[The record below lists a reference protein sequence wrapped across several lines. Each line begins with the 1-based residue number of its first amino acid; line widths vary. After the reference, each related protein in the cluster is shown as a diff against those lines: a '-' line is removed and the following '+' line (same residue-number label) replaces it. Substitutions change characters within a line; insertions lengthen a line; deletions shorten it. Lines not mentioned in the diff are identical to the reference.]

1 MNSRLGQLL
10 WVLLPSC
17 LLLIWA
23 GMQVDVM
30 EVDSAQYASIAREM
44 LHNGSWLEVY
54 EHNQTYNSKGFPDKP
69 PLVFWAGA
77 AGMWLFGE
85 NNFGFKFFSV
95 LAALI
100 GIYSVSRWAQLLY
113 GMVAKVP
120 AFLFAG
126 INVGM
131 LLMLQD
137 IRTDTLLVGMLALS
151 IWQLEAYFRT
161 SSKTAFIMAFVALA
175 LAMLAKGPIALV
187 ALIAA
192 FGGDLWVRG
201 DWQRLFRKEWL
212 LGLGIVMLLLSP
224 MLYGLYQ
231 QWGWEKGVKYYFW
244 TQSFGRI
251 TGENVWK
258 NDLGPFFLLETYLWA
273 YLPWVPL
280 LLLAIWT
287 TIRQKASFFRITGG
301 WVAPFGFVLLFVA
314 MSTSQYKLPHY
325 IYIIWPFAA
334 VWLTGWWVQL
344 QSKSL
349 AQNLL
354 AALTVVLFA
363 ASAVVLFNFSQANGW
378 WGGLLSLVFVLL
390 AWFYWKSADAD
401 LKLFGPASMALLYFG
416 MVANFWFYPL
426 LLSFQASSEGG
437 KTLAS
442 IPENSAYF
450 YYELADE
457 SSHALHFYSKRVVPP
472 LNQVE
477 TLSTHKASYLYTNAT
492 GLKNVQA
499 AGFQFQIIKELP
511 YFKVTHLNMRFLN
524 PSTREETLEKH
535 YILLVSP

>member
-10 WVLLPSC
+10 WVLLPSF

-44 LHNGSWLEVY
+44 LHNGSWLEIY

-69 PLVFWAGA
+69 PLVFWTGA

-95 LAALI
+95 IAALI

-113 GMVAKVP
+113 GQVAKVP
-120 AFLFAG
+120 AMLFAG
-126 INVGM
+126 LNVGM

-151 IWQLEAYFRT
+151 IWQLETYFRS
-161 SSKTAFIMAFVALA
+161 SSKAAFILAFVALA

-192 FGGDLWVRG
+192 FGGDILVRG

-212 LGLGIVMLLLSP
+212 LGLAIVLLLLSP
-224 MLYGLYQ
+224 MLYGLYH
-231 QWGWEKGVKYYFW
+231 QWGWEKGIKYYFW

-258 NDLGPFFLLETYLWA
+258 NDLGPLFLVETYLWA

-280 LLLAIWT
+280 LLLAIWA
-287 TIRQKASFFRITGG
+287 TIRQKASFFRRAGG

-325 IYIIWPFAA
+325 IYIVWPFAA

-344 QSKSL
+344 QNKSI

-354 AALTVVLFA
+354 AALTLVLFA
-363 ASAVVLFNFSQANGW
+363 VSAMVLFHFSEANIGW
-378 WGGLLSLVFVLL
+378 GALLSLAFILM
-390 AWFYWKSADAD
+390 AWFYWKSADTD
-401 LKLFGPASMALLYFG
+401 LKLFGPASMSLLYFG
-416 MVANFWFYPL
+416 MVANFWFYPKL
-426 LLSFQASSEGG
+426 TTYQAPSIGG
-437 KTLAS
+437 KFLHELPVHQPVF
-442 IPENSAYF
+442 I
-450 YYELADE
+450 YEIADE
-457 SSHALHFYSKRVVPP
+457 SIHSLHFYAGMVLPRIWKLTELLPNTSSVI
-472 LNQVE
+472 
-477 TLSTHKASYLYTNAT
+477 YTT
-492 GLKNVQA
+492 RI
-499 AGFQFQIIKELP
+499 GFQKAQRSGVQLKVLAELP
-511 YFKVTHLNMRFLN
+511 FHSSTQLTSRFLN
-524 PSTREETLEKH
+524 PATREETLEKH